1 MEQTVQDTL
10 QEHEQNFVELNEEI
24 QEAKA
29 ILQEMSAIVHRLNR
43 EQITP
48 VSEASAQAR
57 EVLG

>member
-10 QEHEQNFVELNEEI
+10 QEHEEKLNHLIERVR
-24 QEAKA
+24 
-29 ILQEMSAIVHRLNR
+29 ILNHTVQRLNR

>member
-1 MEQTVQDTL
+1 MMKDTVQDTL
-10 QEHEQNFVELNEEI
+10 VDH
-24 QEAKA
+24 EAKINHLIERVR
-29 ILQEMSAIVHRLNR
+29 ILNHTVHRLNR

>member
-1 MEQTVQDTL
+1 MMGDTVLDTLKDHEEKINYLVERVRILNHTVQ
-10 QEHEQNFVELNEEI
+10 
-24 QEAKA
+24 
-29 ILQEMSAIVHRLNR
+29 RLNR